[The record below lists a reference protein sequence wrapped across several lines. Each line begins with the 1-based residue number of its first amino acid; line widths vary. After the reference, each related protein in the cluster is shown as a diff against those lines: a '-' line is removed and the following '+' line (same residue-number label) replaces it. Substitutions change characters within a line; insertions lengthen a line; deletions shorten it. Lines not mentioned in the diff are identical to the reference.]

1 MRTPLFDT
9 HVELNAKMVDFHG
22 WEMPVWYTGIKA
34 EHLATRNA
42 CGLFDVSH
50 MGEIYVS
57 SQSATSFL
65 NHMLTIDI
73 YPMEEGEVKYTF
85 LLNPTG
91 GIIDD
96 LTVYCIKP
104 EDTYMLCVNASNK
117 NKDFKW
123 LVSYNEE
130 DPCILEDKSAHTT
143 MLALQGPH
151 ASDILKACL
160 DFDLEDLRRFRFR
173 MHTIP
178 EFGDLLISRTGYTGA
193 DGVEIFMD
201 NKHVV
206 ALWTEFVKKGANPC
220 GLGSRDTL
228 RLEMGYPLHGNDIDE
243 HTTPFEARLSFA
255 VDLSKDFFMG
265 KDALIKHGIRSLKRR
280 LTGLELID
288 RGVPRQGHVC
298 LKGDKEIG
306 VITSGSI
313 SPVLNKG
320 IALCYLDSSIVE
332 GQQIEI
338 LIRNKRIKAFVKRP
352 PFVKE
357 QLHKS
362 S

>member
-1 MRTPLFDT
+1 MMKTPLFDT
-9 HVELNAKMVDFHG
+9 HVGLNARIVDFHG

-34 EHLATRNA
+34 EHLATRKA
-42 CGLFDVSH
+42 CGLFDISH
-50 MGEIYVS
+50 MGEIHVS
-57 SQSATSFL
+57 SQGATSFL
-65 NHMLTIDI
+65 NHMLTIDV

-85 LLNPTG
+85 LLNPDG

-96 LTVYCIKP
+96 LTVYCIRP

-123 LVSYNEE
+123 LVSHNN
-130 DPCILEDKSAHTT
+130 DLCLLKDKSAHTA

-160 DFDLEDLRRFRFR
+160 DFDLEDIDRFRFR

-193 DGVEIFMD
+193 DGVEIFMT
-201 NKHVV
+201 NEYVV
-206 ALWTEFVKKGANPC
+206 ALWNEFVKKGATPC

-255 VDLSKDFFMG
+255 VDLNKDFFMG
-265 KDALIKHGIRSLKRR
+265 KDALIKHKNKGLKRR
-280 LTGLELID
+280 LTGLELMEK
-288 RGVPRQGHVC
+288 GVPRQGHVC
-298 LKGDKEIG
+298 LKKDKEIG

-320 IALCYLDSSIVE
+320 IALCYLDSSITE
-332 GQQIEI
+332 AQQIEV
-338 LIRNKRIKAFVKRP
+338 LIRNRRVKAIVKRP
-352 PFVKE
+352 PFVKG
-357 QLHKS
+357 QIHKS
-362 S
+362 G